1 MCSPSHTFLVHDPN
15 FIQSFIKTDQ
25 LPIKLMKA
33 MKNPVERQGMRNAH
47 VSLTKT
53 FVEIWVPADLMGI
66 IHIVTG
72 R

>member
-1 MCSPSHTFLVHDPN
+1 
-15 FIQSFIKTDQ
+15 
-25 LPIKLMKA
+25 MKA